1 MKITFS
7 DINKRIS
14 RLESSPPR
22 TLINVKEAQLYTRH
36 NGRDIFLSNNAFN
49 SIENWESLDENT
61 DVAFGKALDVFE
73 ELCLNAT
80 SESMVRTACDILLE
94 GISKVRNQTQL
105 MNSLKNR
112 FGRLQH
118 KSTVGVEKAHSSVT
132 SKIQDSIANIQN
144 TLKNAGLAGGAK
156 TVNIATTNEC
166 FSQLQEKCAVII
178 ECDRIVKNYAT
189 VSKRFNLDKIIS
201 NIRYDIDN
209 YQACFEIASCIDT
222 YNQSFKNRY
231 NSALEIAAY
240 VFDKHFMNYPKDK
253 IVEAVTDYFLFTGSL
268 KEDQVNDVKDVM
280 KISVLFEQ
288 EDFSSLSWV
297 DLEMPPEP
305 IDNNVTVDIES
316 YGTGYEFLSEND
328 LEKAV
333 KAKKKEIK
341 KDVKKTGK
349 IIKKAAKEGNPEEHR
364 DEEVKEMVAEF
375 RASCLKNKDS
385 KTNLPSLKS
394 LITKL
399 FAKNPYQIVYELPNL
414 LSLIRVAFIIT
425 SGAIHPVLMVC
436 TFIVDQLL
444 KVHFSRK
451 QLEKIVNAY
460 KNEIDSVK
468 SKIEKTKDT
477 QTKENLEKYLE
488 ELNKDLTKIKDY
500 ERELYTEE
508 ENDERDYADY
518 DFGDDDDFDF
528 DFDDDEFNFEEAA
541 AIQIIS
547 SQIDALSEALI
558 DDTVDGIVYNNIFK
572 LDNDSID
579 AITDFSI
586 TVPVILEKDKLK
598 DCLCS
603 YRNELRESIT
613 DVKDYVRINCLNDN
627 ILKLETANNSYI
639 TTSTTKDAMHYLQCL
654 NEIAKIKSDSYIME
668 MDFTNSI
675 KLAIKQLKANAVKL
689 KDKDKQISSSID
701 VAANNTAKSIENA
714 LMNGNREAVIKGSM
728 IPSASKCIKAAIMA
742 GVAWAVN
749 PAVAVI
755 GAIGAFACSKKLQKK
770 ERQLV
775 LDDIEIELKM
785 CERYLRQAE
794 DEGDMKKVRQIEI
807 IQRNL
812 ERQKQRIQYKMIV
825 IYNQRVPDVESVNK

>member
-1 MKITFS
+1 MTILDGKKLKQEI
-7 DINKRIS
+7 
-14 RLESSPPR
+14 
-22 TLINVKEAQLYTRH
+22 
-36 NGRDIFLSNNAFN
+36 
-49 SIENWESLDENT
+49 LDE
-61 DVAFGKALDVFE
+61 
-73 ELCLNAT
+73 
-80 SESMVRTACDILLE
+80 
-94 GISKVRNQTQL
+94 
-105 MNSLKNR
+105 
-112 FGRLQH
+112 
-118 KSTVGVEKAHSSVT
+118 
-132 SKIQDSIANIQN
+132 
-144 TLKNAGLAGGAK
+144 
-156 TVNIATTNEC
+156 
-166 FSQLQEKCAVII
+166 
-178 ECDRIVKNYAT
+178 
-189 VSKRFNLDKIIS
+189 
-201 NIRYDIDN
+201 
-209 YQACFEIASCIDT
+209 
-222 YNQSFKNRY
+222 
-231 NSALEIAAY
+231 
-240 VFDKHFMNYPKDK
+240 
-253 IVEAVTDYFLFTGSL
+253 
-268 KEDQVNDVKDVM
+268 
-280 KISVLFEQ
+280 
-288 EDFSSLSWV
+288 
-297 DLEMPPEP
+297 
-305 IDNNVTVDIES
+305 
-316 YGTGYEFLSEND
+316 
-328 LEKAV
+328 
-333 KAKKKEIK
+333 
-341 KDVKKTGK
+341 
-349 IIKKAAKEGNPEEHR
+349 
-364 DEEVKEMVAEF
+364 
-375 RASCLKNKDS
+375 
-385 KTNLPSLKS
+385 
-394 LITKL
+394 
-399 FAKNPYQIVYELPNL
+399 
-414 LSLIRVAFIIT
+414 
-425 SGAIHPVLMVC
+425 
-436 TFIVDQLL
+436 
-444 KVHFSRK
+444 
-451 QLEKIVNAY
+451 
-460 KNEIDSVK
+460 VK

-518 DFGDDDDFDF
+518 DFGDDDFDF

-812 ERQKQRIQYKMIV
+812 ERQKQRIQYKMVV
-825 IYNQRVPDVESVNK
+825 IYNQRVPDIESVNN

>member
-80 SESMVRTACDILLE
+80 SESMVGTACDILLE

-166 FSQLQEKCAVII
+166 FNQLQDRCAVFI
-178 ECDRIVKNYAT
+178 ECDRIVKNYVT
-189 VSKRFNLDKIIS
+189 ISKRFNLDKIIS
-201 NIRYDIDN
+201 NIRYNIDN

-231 NSALEIAAY
+231 NSALETAAY

-268 KEDQVNDVKDVM
+268 KEEQVNDVKDIM
-280 KISVLFEQ
+280 RISVLFEQ

-328 LEKAV
+328 LNKAV
-333 KAKKKEIK
+333 EAKKKEIK
-341 KDVKKTGK
+341 KDIKKTGK
-349 IIKKAAKEGNPEEHR
+349 IIKKAAKEGNPEERR

-425 SGAIHPVLMVC
+425 LGAIHPVLMVC
-436 TFIVDQLL
+436 SFIVDQLL

-518 DFGDDDDFDF
+518 DFGDDDFDF

-613 DVKDYVRINCLNDN
+613 DIKDYVRINCLNDN

-812 ERQKQRIQYKMIV
+812 ERQKQRIQYKMVV

>member
-36 NGRDIFLSNNAFN
+36 NGKDIFLSNNAFN

-144 TLKNAGLAGGAK
+144 TLKSAGMAGGAK

-166 FSQLQEKCAVII
+166 FSQLQEKCAVFI

-201 NIRYDIDN
+201 NIRYNIDN

-231 NSALEIAAY
+231 NSALETAAY

-268 KEDQVNDVKDVM
+268 KEEQVNDIKDVM
-280 KISVLFEQ
+280 RISVLFEQ

-305 IDNNVTVDIES
+305 IDNNVTVDIEN

-328 LEKAV
+328 LNKAV
-333 KAKKKEIK
+333 EAKKKEIK

-414 LSLIRVAFIIT
+414 LSLIRIAFIIT

-460 KNEIDSVK
+460 KNEINSVK

-477 QTKENLEKYLE
+477 QTKENFEKYLE

-508 ENDERDYADY
+508 ENDEREYADY

-528 DFDDDEFNFEEAA
+528 DFDDDEFNFEEVA

-579 AITDFSI
+579 AITDFSV

-598 DCLCS
+598 NCLCS

-675 KLAIKQLKANAVKL
+675 KLAVKQLKANAVKL

-794 DEGDMKKVRQIEI
+794 DKGDMKKVRQIEI

-812 ERQKQRIQYKMIV
+812 ERQKQRIQYKMVV

>member
-1 MKITFS
+1 MKVTFS

-22 TLINVKEAQLYTRH
+22 MLINIKEAQLYTRH
-36 NGRDIFLSNNAFN
+36 NGKDIFLSNNAFN

-61 DVAFGKALDVFE
+61 DVAFGKALDIFE

-80 SESMVRTACDILLE
+80 SESMVRAACDILLE
-94 GISKVRNQTQL
+94 GESKVRNQTQL

-118 KSTVGVEKAHSSVT
+118 KSVAGVEKAHSSVT
-132 SKIQDSIANIQN
+132 SKIQSSIANIQN
-144 TLKNAGLAGGAK
+144 TLKGAGMPTGAK
-156 TVNIATTNEC
+156 TVNITTTNEC
-166 FSQLQEKCAVII
+166 FNQLQEKCALLS
-178 ECDRIVKNYAT
+178 ECDRIVKNYAI
-189 VSKRFNLDKIIS
+189 VSKRFNLDRIIS
-201 NIRYDIDN
+201 NIRYSIDN

-231 NSALEIAAY
+231 NSALETAAY

-268 KEDQVNDVKDVM
+268 REDQVNDVKDIM

-288 EDFSSLSWV
+288 EDFSSISWV

-316 YGTGYEFLSEND
+316 YGTGCEFLSEND
-328 LEKAV
+328 LEKAI
-333 KAKKKEIK
+333 KAKKKEFK
-341 KDVKKTGK
+341 KDAKKTGK

-385 KTNLPSLKS
+385 KTNLLSLKS
-394 LITKL
+394 LITKI
-399 FAKNPYQIVYELPNL
+399 FTKTPYQIVYELPNL
-414 LSLIRVAFIIT
+414 LSLIRVGFVII
-425 SGAIHPVLMVC
+425 SGTIHPILMVC
-436 TFIVDQLL
+436 TFIADQML

-460 KNEIDSVK
+460 KSEIDSVK
-468 SKIEKTKDT
+468 SKIEKTKDP

-508 ENDERDYADY
+508 ENDEREYADY

-528 DFDDDEFNFEEAA
+528 DDFDFEEAA

-586 TVPVILEKDKLK
+586 TVPIILEKDKLK

-603 YRNELRESIT
+603 YRNELRESVT
-613 DVKDYVRINCLNDN
+613 GVKDYVRINCLNDN
-627 ILKLETANNSYI
+627 ILKLENANNSYI
-639 TTSTTKDAMHYLQCL
+639 TTSTAKDAMHYLQCL

-675 KLAIKQLKANAVKL
+675 KLAVKQLKANAVKL

-812 ERQKQRIQYKMIV
+812 ERQKQRIQYKMVV
-825 IYNQRVPDVESVNK
+825 IYNQRVPDVESINK

>member
-22 TLINVKEAQLYTRH
+22 TLINVKEAQLYTKH
-36 NGRDIFLSNNAFN
+36 NGKDIFLSNNAFN

-61 DVAFGKALDVFE
+61 DAAFGKALDVFE

-94 GISKVRNQTQL
+94 GTSKVRNQTQL

-144 TLKNAGLAGGAK
+144 TLKSAGMAGGAK

-166 FSQLQEKCAVII
+166 FSQLQEKCAVFI

-268 KEDQVNDVKDVM
+268 KEEQVNDVKDVM
-280 KISVLFEQ
+280 RISVLFEQ

-328 LEKAV
+328 LNKAV
-333 KAKKKEIK
+333 EAKKKEIK

-414 LSLIRVAFIIT
+414 LSLIRIAFIIT

-460 KNEIDSVK
+460 KNEINSVK

-477 QTKENLEKYLE
+477 QTKENFEKYLE

-508 ENDERDYADY
+508 ENDEREYADY

-528 DFDDDEFNFEEAA
+528 DFDDDEFNFEEVA

-598 DCLCS
+598 NCLCS

-675 KLAIKQLKANAVKL
+675 KLAVKQLKANAVKL

-714 LMNGNREAVIKGSM
+714 LMNGNREAVIRGSM

-794 DEGDMKKVRQIEI
+794 DKGDMKKVRQIEI

-812 ERQKQRIQYKMIV
+812 ERQKQRIQYKMVV

>member
-1 MKITFS
+1 MKVTFS

-61 DVAFGKALDVFE
+61 DVAFGKALDIFE

-144 TLKNAGLAGGAK
+144 TLKNAGLAGSTK

-166 FSQLQEKCAVII
+166 FNQLQDRCAIFI

-189 VSKRFNLDKIIS
+189 ISKRFNLDKIIS
-201 NIRYDIDN
+201 NIRYNIDN

-231 NSALEIAAY
+231 NSALETAAY

-268 KEDQVNDVKDVM
+268 KEEQVNDVKDVM
-280 KISVLFEQ
+280 RISVLFEQ
-288 EDFSSLSWV
+288 KDFSSLSWV

-328 LEKAV
+328 LNKAV

-385 KTNLPSLKS
+385 KANLPSLKS

-425 SGAIHPVLMVC
+425 LGAIHPVIMVC
-436 TFIVDQLL
+436 SFIVDQLL

-518 DFGDDDDFDF
+518 DFGDDDFDF

-689 KDKDKQISSSID
+689 KDKDKQISSTID

-812 ERQKQRIQYKMIV
+812 ERQKQRIQYKMVV
-825 IYNQRVPDVESVNK
+825 IYNQRVPDIESVNN

>member
-36 NGRDIFLSNNAFN
+36 NGKDIFLSNNAFN

-94 GISKVRNQTQL
+94 GTSKVRNQTQL

-144 TLKNAGLAGGAK
+144 TLKSAGMAGGAK

-166 FSQLQEKCAVII
+166 FSQLQEKCAVFI

-201 NIRYDIDN
+201 NIRYNIDN

-231 NSALEIAAY
+231 NSALETAAY

-268 KEDQVNDVKDVM
+268 KEEQVNDVKDVM
-280 KISVLFEQ
+280 RISVLFEQ

-305 IDNNVTVDIES
+305 IDNNVTVDIEN

-328 LEKAV
+328 LNKAV
-333 KAKKKEIK
+333 EAKKKEIK

-349 IIKKAAKEGNPEEHR
+349 IIKKAAKEGNPEERR

-414 LSLIRVAFIIT
+414 LSLIRIAFIIT

-460 KNEIDSVK
+460 KNEINSVK

-508 ENDERDYADY
+508 ENDEREYADY

-528 DFDDDEFNFEEAA
+528 DFDDDEFNFEEVA

-598 DCLCS
+598 NCLCS

-675 KLAIKQLKANAVKL
+675 KLAVKQLKANAVKL

-812 ERQKQRIQYKMIV
+812 ERQKQRIQYKMVV

>member
-36 NGRDIFLSNNAFN
+36 NGKDIFLSNNAFN

-94 GISKVRNQTQL
+94 GTSKVRNQTQL

-118 KSTVGVEKAHSSVT
+118 KSTVGVEKAHSSIT

-144 TLKNAGLAGGAK
+144 TLKSAGMAGGAK

-166 FSQLQEKCAVII
+166 FSQLQEKCAVFI

-268 KEDQVNDVKDVM
+268 KEEQVNDVKDVM
-280 KISVLFEQ
+280 RISVLFEQ

-305 IDNNVTVDIES
+305 IDNNVTVDIEN

-328 LEKAV
+328 LNKAV
-333 KAKKKEIK
+333 EAKKKEIK

-414 LSLIRVAFIIT
+414 LSLIRIAFIIT

-460 KNEIDSVK
+460 KNEINSVK

-477 QTKENLEKYLE
+477 QTKENFEKYLE

-508 ENDERDYADY
+508 ENDEREYADY

-528 DFDDDEFNFEEAA
+528 DFDDDEFNFEEVA

-598 DCLCS
+598 NCLCS

-675 KLAIKQLKANAVKL
+675 KLAVKQLKANAVKL

-812 ERQKQRIQYKMIV
+812 ERQKQRIQYKMVV

>member
-1 MKITFS
+1 M
-7 DINKRIS
+7 
-14 RLESSPPR
+14 
-22 TLINVKEAQLYTRH
+22 
-36 NGRDIFLSNNAFN
+36 
-49 SIENWESLDENT
+49 
-61 DVAFGKALDVFE
+61 AFGKALDVFE

-144 TLKNAGLAGGAK
+144 TLKNAGLAGSTK

-166 FSQLQEKCAVII
+166 FNQLQDRCAIFI

-189 VSKRFNLDKIIS
+189 ISKRFNLDKIIS
-201 NIRYDIDN
+201 NIRYNIDN

-231 NSALEIAAY
+231 NSALETAAY

-268 KEDQVNDVKDVM
+268 KEEQVNDVKDVIR
-280 KISVLFEQ
+280 ISVLFEQ
-288 EDFSSLSWV
+288 KDFSSLSWV

-328 LEKAV
+328 LNKAV

-385 KTNLPSLKS
+385 KANLPSLKS

-425 SGAIHPVLMVC
+425 LGAIHPVLMVC
-436 TFIVDQLL
+436 SFIVDQLL

-518 DFGDDDDFDF
+518 DFGDDDFDF

-689 KDKDKQISSSID
+689 KDKDKQISSTID

-755 GAIGAFACSKKLQKK
+755 GAIGAFACSKKMQKK

-812 ERQKQRIQYKMIV
+812 ERQKQRIQYKMVV
-825 IYNQRVPDVESVNK
+825 IYNQRVPDIESVNN

>member
-1 MKITFS
+1 MKVTFS

-144 TLKNAGLAGGAK
+144 TLKNAGLAGSTK

-166 FSQLQEKCAVII
+166 FNQLQDRCAIFI

-189 VSKRFNLDKIIS
+189 ISKRFNLDKIIS
-201 NIRYDIDN
+201 NIRYNIDN

-231 NSALEIAAY
+231 NSALETAAY

-268 KEDQVNDVKDVM
+268 KEEQVNDVKDVM
-280 KISVLFEQ
+280 RISVLFEQ

-328 LEKAV
+328 LNKAV

-349 IIKKAAKEGNPEEHR
+349 IIKKAAKEGNPEERR

-385 KTNLPSLKS
+385 KANLPSLKS

-425 SGAIHPVLMVC
+425 LGAIHPVIMVC
-436 TFIVDQLL
+436 SFIVDQLL

-518 DFGDDDDFDF
+518 DFGDDDFDF

-689 KDKDKQISSSID
+689 KDKDKQISSTID

-812 ERQKQRIQYKMIV
+812 ERQKQRIQYKMVV
-825 IYNQRVPDVESVNK
+825 IYNQRVPDIESVNN

>member
-36 NGRDIFLSNNAFN
+36 NGKDIFLSNNAFN

-94 GISKVRNQTQL
+94 GTSKVRNQTQL

-118 KSTVGVEKAHSSVT
+118 KSTVGVEKAHSSIT

-144 TLKNAGLAGGAK
+144 TLKSAGMAGGAK

-166 FSQLQEKCAVII
+166 FSQLQEKCAVFI

-201 NIRYDIDN
+201 NIRYNIDN

-231 NSALEIAAY
+231 NSALETAAY

-268 KEDQVNDVKDVM
+268 KEEQVNDVKDVM
-280 KISVLFEQ
+280 RISVLFEQ

-305 IDNNVTVDIES
+305 IDNNVTVDIEN

-328 LEKAV
+328 LNKAV
-333 KAKKKEIK
+333 EAKKKEIK

-349 IIKKAAKEGNPEEHR
+349 IIKKAAKEGNPEERR

-414 LSLIRVAFIIT
+414 LSLIRIAFIIT

-460 KNEIDSVK
+460 KNEINSVK

-508 ENDERDYADY
+508 ENDEREYADY

-528 DFDDDEFNFEEAA
+528 DFDDDEFNFEEVA

-598 DCLCS
+598 NCLCS

-675 KLAIKQLKANAVKL
+675 KLAVKQLKANAVKL

-812 ERQKQRIQYKMIV
+812 ERQKQRIQYKMVV

>member
-603 YRNELRESIT
+603 YRNELRESVT
-613 DVKDYVRINCLNDN
+613 GVKDYVRINCLNDN

-639 TTSTTKDAMHYLQCL
+639 TTSTAKDAMHYLQCL

-675 KLAIKQLKANAVKL
+675 KLAVKQLKANAVKL

-714 LMNGNREAVIKGSM
+714 LMNGNREAVIRGSM